1 MRLLFVTPRFP
12 FPPLRGDQ
20 MIPYYRLK
28 FLSNKHRGTLITFY
42 EDKDELNYL
51 KSLSVYC
58 ERIIPVKLKVATQ
71 LKNLLSRGVLT
82 GLPLQVVYYLSRDF
96 EKMLTDLIR
105 NNSFDIIH
113 TYLLRMAEYTKNI
126 SGPKIIDLIDSMQL
140 SIAKRLS
147 AETSIMRPVFREELR
162 RIQTYEKEIVNKY
175 DFSIVVSRTDREYLN
190 SKKVVDIPVGID
202 TNVFFR
208 QSELPHNRTII
219 FSGNMGYHP
228 NQTAIRW
235 FIENCFHLIKQRVPD
250 TRLLIVGANPGRKVR
265 GYHNSKDI
273 FVKGFVPSMINEL
286 DKAQIAICPTD
297 SGYGMHIKIL
307 ESMSCGLPVV
317 ATSTALGTIEAT
329 NRRDVIIADG
339 PNAFSEACIEL
350 LKNHTYA
357 SEVGKSARKLVTEH
371 YDWKIHVEKL
381 DQLYVSLSS
390 K

>member
-1 MRLLFVTPRFP
+1 
-12 FPPLRGDQ
+12 

-28 FLSNKHRGTLITFY
+28 FLSNKHRVTLITFY
-42 EDKDELNYL
+42 KEKKELNYF
-51 KSLSVYC
+51 KELSVYC
-58 ERIIPVKLKVATQ
+58 ERIVPVKLNIATR
-71 LKNLLSRGVLT
+71 LRNLMGRGVLT

-113 TYLLRMAEYTKNI
+113 TYLLRMAEYTNNV

-147 AETSIMRPVFREELR
+147 AETGIMRIVFREELR
-162 RIQTYEKEIVNKY
+162 RIRAYEKEIVNKY

-202 TNVFFR
+202 TSVFFR
-208 QSELPHNRTII
+208 KDQLPHNKTII

-235 FIENCFHLIKQRVPD
+235 FIENCFNLIKQRVPD
-250 TRLLIVGANPGRKVR
+250 TRLLITGVNPGRKVR
-265 GYHNSKDI
+265 SYHNSKDI
-273 FVKGFVPSMINEL
+273 FVKGFVPSMIDEL
-286 DKAQIAICPTD
+286 NKAQIAICPTD

-317 ATSTALGTIEAT
+317 TTSTALGTIEAT
-329 NRRDVIIADG
+329 NRRDVIIADE

-350 LKNHTYA
+350 LKNHTFA
-357 SEVGKSARKLVTEH
+357 SEVGNNARKLMVDH